1 MRIAIDL
8 QGAQGENRQRGIGK
22 YSLNIALGLARLRG
36 AHEVYIVLN
45 GGLPESIGAI
55 RKAFEGLLPQ
65 DHILVWNAPMPID
78 RTDPVNSK
86 QGYEAELLREAFL
99 AALNPD
105 WVVVVSHFEGQ
116 SGNAVTSV
124 GSWRRLRTAVVLY
137 DLIPWIH
144 ADHYLAE
151 GQAKSWYYSK
161 IDSLKRADL
170 LLSISTSTRT
180 EAIEHLGFDA
190 ADVVNVSSAVD
201 SYFTPKRPTSQDM
214 QRLAEVYNLTRPF
227 AMYTG
232 GIDHRKNIEGLIKSY
247 AMLPPAVRAAHQL
260 AIVCHVNDDWRNR
273 LAALIDSLG
282 LEEQQVVLTGY
293 VSDAD
298 LHLLYNACHLFVFPS
313 WHEGFGLPVLEAMQC
328 GKPVIAANLTSLP
341 EAVGRDDALFDP
353 FDLSDMAAKLERG
366 LTDAPFR
373 RSLAEHGLR
382 HSQNFSWDTTA
393 QRAWE
398 ALEQARPAVLAPERR
413 KRLAFVSPLPPE
425 RSGIADYSAS
435 LLMELTRCY
444 EIDVCVV
451 NPNEMSDAYIRAT
464 CGILSIDEF
473 RASANRYDRVL
484 YHFGNSVSHA
494 HMFDLLSEIPGVVVL
509 HDFYLSAIQMWSEVN
524 NLRFAAMAR
533 ALLAERGY
541 QAVAEMFGH
550 TKKKFNFDDYPASLP
565 VIQDSLGVIVH
576 SQFSCQLAE
585 EWYGEACRQKFTI
598 VPFLHRIGA
607 EQSARRAEARKQL
620 GLSADAFVVCSF
632 GYVTEAKLVARL
644 IDAWVASGLA
654 DRTDAHCVFVGDA
667 PGEYG
672 DRTKEFLAKT
682 SRATRIKITGWVDER
697 EYRLWL
703 NAADV
708 AVQLRKNS
716 RGETSAS
723 IYDCLGKGVPTI
735 VNAHGFAAELDPK
748 AVWMLPD
755 KFGDDELVEALETL
769 ADDPARRKEIGAY
782 ARELITSTQNSRRC
796 AELYFD
802 AIESAYTRA
811 ERDFLGFATKI
822 DKSGDALS
830 PEFISALAQNNPLQP
845 RRRLLFVDVSS
856 VKSQAAVD
864 RTCSKR
870 ESLVHLLLN
879 PPQGFNVEPVY
890 ADDAGSYMFARQFTL
905 RLLGCPE
912 SVAFDEI
919 VTACSGD
926 VYLSLGGASSA
937 TDPQVRF
944 IEYLSLMGVPLL
956 FLPFDGANEPF
967 PGVKRGD
974 RNAALAYLLQSGLS
988 QVAADELYDRIAAS
1002 CSGAGRFALGL
1013 LPIGTKLPEAKVP
1026 SEVRTFLKRL
1036 VNPLVE
1042 QVRAAPV
1049 DAAVD
1054 REARGGAVSNDAN
1067 LFHICIQDGMQ
1078 LPSSFSEM
1086 IVRNV
1091 QSLKD
1096 VHPGY
1101 RHTIYSG
1108 EALREFIRKHYDNEV
1123 LRTFDT
1129 LRPYAYK
1136 ADLGRYCLLHTFGG
1150 VYSDLSNRF
1159 LRPIPLGGEKTLAAF
1174 SDTNGGLGAPW
1185 SVNNGIIA
1193 AKKNSAEME
1202 LLIKKIVEHVHTRF
1216 YGRSPLSPTGPDLL
1230 GRVLAQCN
1238 NSPNYLIGDMAC
1250 ITKTFSQ
1257 NMTFV
1262 FLEPSGTLVAARM
1275 KSEGGDSRALGI
1287 DFNNNYNDIWNN
1299 RGVYV
1304 EQEAN
1309 SPRRGAASAAGV
1321 NVSKRRS

>member
-36 AHEVYIVLN
+36 AHEVYVVLN

-55 RKAFEGLLPQ
+55 REAFEGLLPQ
-65 DHILVWNAPMPID
+65 DHILVWNAPMPVEGA
-78 RTDPVNSK
+78 DPINLK
-86 QGYEAELLREAFL
+86 RRYEAELLREAFL

-105 WVVVVSHFEGQ
+105 WVFVVSHFEGQ
-116 SGNAVTSV
+116 GGNAVTGV
-124 GSWRRLRTAVVLY
+124 GSWQRLRTAVVLY

-144 ADHYLAE
+144 SDHYLAE
-151 GQAKSWYYSK
+151 PQTKSWYYSK

-170 LLSISTSTRT
+170 LLSISASTRT

-190 ADVVNVSSAVD
+190 ADVVNISAAVD
-201 SYFTPKRPTSQDM
+201 PHFTPKCPTSQDM
-214 QRLAEVYNLTRPF
+214 ERLAEVYNLTRPF

-232 GIDHRKNIEGLIKSY
+232 GADHRKNIEGLIKSY
-247 AMLPPAVRAAHQL
+247 AMLPPAIQAAHQL
-260 AIVCHVNDDWRNR
+260 AIVCHVNDDWRHR
-273 LAALIDSLG
+273 LSTLIESLG
-282 LEEQQVVLTGY
+282 LEKQQVVLTGY
-293 VSDAD
+293 VSDSD

-328 GKPVIAANLTSLP
+328 GKPVIAAKLTSLP

-366 LTDAPFR
+366 LTDDPFR

-382 HSQNFSWDTTA
+382 HSQNFSWDATA
-393 QRAWE
+393 QRAWQ
-398 ALEQARPAVLAPERR
+398 ALEQARQVVLVPERR

-451 NPNEMSDAYIRAT
+451 NPNEMSDVYVRAT

-473 RASANRYDRVL
+473 RDSADRYDRVL

-509 HDFYLSAIQMWSEVN
+509 HDFYLSAIQMWSEVH

-533 ALLAERGY
+533 ALFAERGY
-541 QAVAEMFGH
+541 HAIAEMFGQ
-550 TKKKFNFDDYPASLP
+550 TKKKFDFDDYPASLP

-576 SQFSCQLAE
+576 SQFSCRLAE

-598 VPFLHRIGA
+598 VPFLHRIGVERSTA
-607 EQSARRAEARKQL
+607 RAEARKQL
-620 GLSADAFVVCSF
+620 GLSEDAFVICSF

-644 IDAWVASGLA
+644 IDAWVASDLA
-654 DRTDAHCVFVGDA
+654 ERVDAHCVFVGDA
-667 PGEYG
+667 PGDYG
-672 DRTKEFLAKT
+672 DRMKEFLAKT
-682 SRATRIKITGWVDER
+682 SRAARIKITGWVDKS

-723 IYDCLGKGVPTI
+723 IYDSLGKGLPTI

-755 KFGDDELVEALETL
+755 QFSDDELIEALETL
-769 ADDPARRKEIGAY
+769 ADVPARRNELGTY

-796 AELYFD
+796 AELYFN
-802 AIESAYTRA
+802 AIESAYARA
-811 ERDFLGFATKI
+811 ERDFLGFAAKI
-822 DKSGDALS
+822 DKNGGALS
-830 PEFISALAQNNPLQP
+830 PEFISALARNNPLQP
-845 RRRLLFVDVSS
+845 RQRLLLVDISS
-856 VKSQAAVD
+856 VKSQEAGD
-864 RTCSKR
+864 RSSSKR
-870 ESLVHLLLN
+870 DSLIHLLMN

-890 ADDAGSYMFARQFTL
+890 ADDAGNYMFARQFTL

-912 SVAFDEI
+912 GVAFDEI

-926 VYLSLGGASSA
+926 VYLSLGDASSTA
-937 TDPQVRF
+937 DPQVRF
-944 IEYLSLMGVPLL
+944 IEHLRLMGVPLI

-967 PGVKRGD
+967 PGVKRGNRD
-974 RNAALAYLLQSGLS
+974 AALAYLLQTGFS
-988 QVAADELYDRIAAS
+988 QMTAEKLYDRIAAC
-1002 CSGAGRFALGL
+1002 CSDAGQFALGL
-1013 LPIGTKLPEAKVP
+1013 LPIGTKLPEAKEH
-1026 SEVRTFLKRL
+1026 SEAHTFLTPL
-1036 VNPLVE
+1036 VKPLVE
-1042 QVRAAPV
+1042 EVCIAPV
-1049 DAAVD
+1049 DANVE
-1054 REARGGAVSNDAN
+1054 REAHHEIVSDDAN
-1067 LFHICIQDGMQ
+1067 LFHICIQDDMQ

-1091 QSLKD
+1091 TSLKD
-1096 VHPGY
+1096 VYPGY

-1108 EALREFIRKHYDNEV
+1108 EALREFIRTHYDSEV
-1123 LRTFDT
+1123 VQAFDT

-1159 LRPIPLGGEKTLAAF
+1159 LRPIPLGGDKTLAAF
-1174 SDTNGGLGAPW
+1174 ADTNGGLGAPW

-1193 AKKNSAEME
+1193 ARKNSAEME
-1202 LLIKKIVEHVHTRF
+1202 LLIKKIVEHIKTRL

-1230 GRVLAQCN
+1230 GRVLAECN
-1238 NSPNYLIGDMAC
+1238 NPLNYVIGDMAC
-1250 ITKTFSQ
+1250 ITRTFSQ
-1257 NMTFV
+1257 NITFV

-1275 KSEGGDSRALGI
+1275 KSEGGDSRGLGI
-1287 DFNNNYNDIWNN
+1287 DFNNNYNDIWNS
-1299 RGVYV
+1299 RGVYG
-1304 EQEAN
+1304 E
-1309 SPRRGAASAAGV
+1309 
-1321 NVSKRRS
+1321 

>member
-36 AHEVYIVLN
+36 AHEVYVVLN

-55 RKAFEGLLPQ
+55 REAFEGLLPQ
-65 DHILVWNAPMPID
+65 DRILVWNAPMPVEGA
-78 RTDPVNSK
+78 DPANLK
-86 QGYEAELLREAFL
+86 RRIEAELLREAFL

-116 SGNAVTSV
+116 NGNAVTGV
-124 GSWRRLRTAVVLY
+124 GSWRRLRTAVILY

-151 GQAKSWYYSK
+151 QQTKSWYYSK

-190 ADVVNVSSAVD
+190 ADVVNISAAVETH
-201 SYFTPKRPTSQDM
+201 FKPKRPSSQDM
-214 QRLAEVYNLTRPF
+214 HRLSEVYNLTRPF

-232 GIDHRKNIEGLIKSY
+232 GIDQRKNIEGLIKSF
-247 AMLPPAVRAAHQL
+247 AMLPPTVRAAHQL
-260 AIVCHVNDDWRNR
+260 AIVCHVNDDWRHR
-273 LAALIDSLG
+273 LAALVESLG
-282 LEEQQVVLTGY
+282 LEKQQVVLTGY

-298 LHLLYNACHLFVFPS
+298 LKLLYNACHLFVFPS

-366 LTDAPFR
+366 LTDDPFR

-382 HSQNFSWDTTA
+382 HSQNFSWDATA
-393 QRAWE
+393 RRAWE
-398 ALEQARPAVLAPERR
+398 ALEQARPVVLTPEKR
-413 KRLAFVSPLPPE
+413 KRLAYVSPLPPE

-444 EIDVCVV
+444 DIDVCVV
-451 NPNEMSDAYIRAT
+451 NPHEMSDAYVRAT
-464 CGILSIDEF
+464 CGVLSIDEF
-473 RASANRYDRVL
+473 RASADRYDRVL

-494 HMFDLLSEIPGVVVL
+494 HMFDLLSDIPGVVVL
-509 HDFYLSAIQMWSEVN
+509 HDFYLSAIQMWSEVH

-598 VPFLHRIGA
+598 VPFLHRIGV

-644 IDAWVASGLA
+644 IDAWVSSGLA
-654 DRTDAHCVFVGDA
+654 DRVDAHCVFVGDA
-667 PGEYG
+667 PGDYG

-682 SRATRIKITGWVDER
+682 SRATRIRITGWVDER

-703 NAADV
+703 DAADV

-723 IYDCLGKGVPTI
+723 IYDCLGRGVPTI

-769 ADDPARRKEIGAY
+769 ADNPARRKKIGAY
-782 ARELITSTQNSRRC
+782 ARELIISTQNSRRC

-802 AIESAYTRA
+802 AIESAYARA
-811 ERDFLGFATKI
+811 ERDFLGFATKT
-822 DKSGDALS
+822 DRSGDALS
-830 PEFISALAQNNPLQP
+830 SEFVSALAQNNPMQP
-845 RRRLLFVDVSS
+845 RRRLLLVDVSTLT
-856 VKSQAAVD
+856 SQEEGD
-864 RTCSKR
+864 RTCPRR
-870 ESLVHLLLN
+870 ECLVHLLLN

-890 ADDAGSYMFARQFTL
+890 ADNAGNYMFARQFTL
-905 RLLGCPE
+905 RLLECPPG
-912 SVAFDEI
+912 VGFDEI
-919 VTACSGD
+919 VTACNGD

-944 IEYLSLMGVPLL
+944 IERLRLMGVPLL
-956 FLPFDGANEPF
+956 FLPFDGASDPF
-967 PGVKRGD
+967 SGVRRGD
-974 RNAALAYLLQSGLS
+974 RDAALAYLLQSGFS
-988 QVAADELYDRIAAS
+988 RMAAEELHGRIAAS
-1002 CSGAGRFALGL
+1002 CSGAGRFAVGF
-1013 LPIGTKLPEAKVP
+1013 LPIGAKLPEAKEH
-1026 SEVRTFLKRL
+1026 SEARSFLKPL
-1036 VNPLVE
+1036 VKPLVE
-1042 QVRAAPV
+1042 VVRAAPIE
-1049 DAAVD
+1049 AAVA
-1054 REARGGAVSNDAN
+1054 REAPGGAASTDAN
-1067 LFHICIQDGMQ
+1067 LFHICIQDDMQ
-1078 LPSSFSEM
+1078 LPNSFSEM

-1096 VHPGY
+1096 AYPGY

-1108 EALREFIRKHYDNEV
+1108 EALREFIREHYDNEV
-1123 LRTFDT
+1123 LRTFDR

-1150 VYSDLSNRF
+1150 VYSDLSHRF
-1159 LRPIPLGGEKTLAAF
+1159 LRPIPLGGDKTLAAF
-1174 SDTNGGLGAPW
+1174 GDTNGGLGAPW

-1193 AKKNSAEME
+1193 ARKSSAEME
-1202 LLIKKIVEHVHTRF
+1202 FLIKKIVEHAQTRF
-1216 YGRSPLSPTGPDLL
+1216 YGRSPLSPTGPDLF

-1238 NSPNYLIGDMAC
+1238 NPQNYVIGDMAC
-1250 ITKTFSQ
+1250 ITRTFSK
-1257 NMTFV
+1257 NITFV

-1287 DFNNNYNDIWNN
+1287 DFNNNYNDIWNK
-1299 RGVYV
+1299 RGVYG
-1304 EQEAN
+1304 E
-1309 SPRRGAASAAGV
+1309 
-1321 NVSKRRS
+1321 

>member
-36 AHEVYIVLN
+36 AHEVYVVLN

-55 RKAFEGLLPQ
+55 REAFEGLLPQ
-65 DHILVWNAPMPID
+65 DHILVWNAPMPVEG
-78 RTDPVNSK
+78 TDPINLK
-86 QGYEAELLREAFL
+86 RRYEAELLREAFL

-105 WVVVVSHFEGQ
+105 WVFIVSHFEGQ
-116 SGNAVTSV
+116 GGNAVTGV

-151 GQAKSWYYSK
+151 PQTKSWYYSK

-170 LLSISTSTRT
+170 LLSISASTRT
-180 EAIEHLGFDA
+180 EAIEHLGFDV
-190 ADVVNVSSAVD
+190 ADVVNISAAVD
-201 SYFTPKRPTSQDM
+201 SHFTPKRPTSQDM
-214 QRLAEVYNLTRPF
+214 HRLAEVYNLTRPF

-232 GIDHRKNIEGLIKSY
+232 GIDHRKNIEGLIKSF
-247 AMLPPAVRAAHQL
+247 ALLPPAVRAAHQL
-260 AIVCHVNDDWRNR
+260 AIVCHVNDEWRHR

-282 LEEQQVVLTGY
+282 LEKQQVVLTGY

-366 LTDAPFR
+366 LTDDPFR

-382 HSQNFSWDTTA
+382 HSKNFSWDATA
-393 QRAWE
+393 RRAWE
-398 ALEQARPAVLAPERR
+398 ALEQARPVVLIPERR

-451 NPNEMSDAYIRAT
+451 NPNEMSDVYIRAT

-473 RASANRYDRVL
+473 RASADRYDRVL

-494 HMFDLLSEIPGVVVL
+494 HMFDLLSDIPGVVVL
-509 HDFYLSAIQMWSEVN
+509 HDFYLSAIQMWSEVH
-524 NLRFAAMAR
+524 NLRFAAMTR

-541 QAVAEMFGH
+541 QAVAERFGH
-550 TKKKFNFDDYPASLP
+550 TKKTFDFDDYPASLP

-576 SQFSCQLAE
+576 SQFSCRLAE
-585 EWYGEACRQKFTI
+585 EWYGEPCRQKFTI
-598 VPFLHRIGA
+598 VPFLHRIGV

-723 IYDCLGKGVPTI
+723 IYDCLGKGLPTI

-755 KFGDDELVEALETL
+755 QFGDDELVEALETL
-769 ADDPARRKEIGAY
+769 ADAPARRKEIGGY
-782 ARELITSTQNSRRC
+782 ARELIASTQNSRRC

-802 AIESAYTRA
+802 AIENAYASA
-811 ERDFLGFATKI
+811 ERDFLGFATKV
-822 DKSGDALS
+822 DKGGDALS
-830 PEFISALAQNNPLQP
+830 SEFVSALAQNNPLQP

-856 VKSQAAVD
+856 VKSYEAGD
-864 RTCSKR
+864 LTHSER
-870 ESLVHLLLN
+870 ECLVHLLLN

-890 ADDAGSYMFARQFTL
+890 ADNAGNYMFARQFTL

-912 SVAFDEI
+912 GVGSDEMA
-919 VTACSGD
+919 TACSGD
-926 VYLSLGGASSA
+926 VYLSLGRAA
-937 TDPQVRF
+937 FAIDPQIRF
-944 IEYLSLMGVPLL
+944 IERLRLMGVPLL
-956 FLPFDGANEPF
+956 FLPVDGASNPF
-967 PGVKRGD
+967 SAVRRGAGD
-974 RNAALAYLLQSGLS
+974 AVLDYLLQSGLS
-988 QVAADELYDRIAAS
+988 RMAADELYGRITAA
-1002 CSGAGRFALGL
+1002 CSGAGRFALGW
-1013 LPIGTKLPEAKVP
+1013 LPIGAELPEAKKP
-1026 SEVRTFLKRL
+1026 SEARTFL
-1036 VNPLVE
+1036 NPLVKPLVE
-1042 QVRAAPV
+1042 EVRSAPV
-1049 DAAVD
+1049 EAAVD
-1054 REARGGAVSNDAN
+1054 REARGDAVSNDAN

-1086 IVRNV
+1086 IIRNV

-1096 VHPGY
+1096 AYPGY
-1101 RHTIYSG
+1101 PHTIYSG
-1108 EALREFIRKHYDNEV
+1108 ETLRDFIRKHYDNEV

-1159 LRPIPLGGEKTLAAF
+1159 LRPIPLGGDKTLAAF

-1193 AKKNSAEME
+1193 ARKNSAEME
-1202 LLIKKIVEHVHTRF
+1202 LLIKKIVEHVHAKF
-1216 YGRSPLSPTGPDLL
+1216 YGRSPLSPTGPDLF

-1250 ITKTFSQ
+1250 ITRTFSKSI
-1257 NMTFV
+1257 TFV

-1287 DFNNNYNDIWNN
+1287 DFNNNYNDIWNK
-1299 RGVYV
+1299 RGVYG
-1304 EQEAN
+1304 EEEAN
-1309 SPRRGAASAAGV
+1309 FARRGAASAVGV
-1321 NVSKRRS
+1321 NVSKPRF

>member
-36 AHEVYIVLN
+36 AHEVYVVLN

-55 RKAFEGLLPQ
+55 REAFVGLLPQ
-65 DHILVWNAPMPID
+65 DHIRVWNAPMPVEG
-78 RTDPVNSK
+78 TDPVNLK
-86 QGYEAELLREAFL
+86 RRYEAELLREAFL

-105 WVVVVSHFEGQ
+105 WVVIVSHFEGQ
-116 SGNAVTSV
+116 GGNAVTSV

-151 GQAKSWYYSK
+151 PQTKSWYYSK

-190 ADVVNVSSAVD
+190 ADVVNISAAVD
-201 SYFTPKRPTSQDM
+201 SHFAPKRSTSQNM
-214 QRLAEVYNLTRPF
+214 HRLAEAYNLTRPF

-232 GIDHRKNIEGLIKSY
+232 GIDHRKNIEGLIKSF
-247 AMLPPAVRAAHQL
+247 AMLPSAVRAAHQL
-260 AIVCHVNDDWRNR
+260 AIVCHVNDDWRHR
-273 LAALIDSLG
+273 LATLTDSLG
-282 LEEQQVVLTGY
+282 LEKQQVVLTGY

-328 GKPVIAANLTSLP
+328 GKPVIAANLASLP

-366 LTDAPFR
+366 LTDDPFR

-382 HSQNFSWDTTA
+382 HSQNFSWDATA
-393 QRAWE
+393 RRAWE
-398 ALEQARPAVLAPERR
+398 ALEEARPVVLAPERR

-451 NPNEMSDAYIRAT
+451 NPNEMSDVYIRAT
-464 CGILSIDEF
+464 CGILSVDEF
-473 RASANRYDRVL
+473 RASAGRYDRVL

-509 HDFYLSAIQMWSEVN
+509 HDFFLSAIQMWSEVH

-550 TKKKFNFDDYPASLP
+550 TKKKFDFDDYPASLP

-576 SQFSCQLAE
+576 SQFSCRLAE
-585 EWYGEACRQKFTI
+585 EWYGEDCRQKFTI
-598 VPFLHRIGA
+598 VPFLHRIGV
-607 EQSARRAEARKQL
+607 EQSARRAEARNQL

-654 DRTDAHCVFVGDA
+654 DRAEAHCVFVGDA

-672 DRTKEFLAKT
+672 DRTKKFLAKT

-723 IYDCLGKGVPTI
+723 IYDCLGKGLPTI

-755 KFGDDELVEALETL
+755 QFGDDELVEALETL
-769 ADDPARRKEIGAY
+769 ADNPARRKEIGAY

-796 AELYFD
+796 AELYHE
-802 AIESAYTRA
+802 AIENAYASA
-811 ERDFLGFATKI
+811 ERDFLGFATMV
-822 DKSGDALS
+822 DKGGDALS
-830 PEFISALAQNNPLQP
+830 SEFVSALAENNPLQP

-856 VKSQAAVD
+856 VKSHDAGSLPHAE
-864 RTCSKR
+864 R
-870 ESLVHLLLN
+870 ECLVHLLLN

-890 ADDAGSYMFARQFTL
+890 ADNAGNYVFARQFTL

-912 SVAFDEI
+912 GVGSDDIA
-919 VTACSGD
+919 TPCSGD
-926 VYLSLGGASSA
+926 VYLSLARA
-937 TDPQVRF
+937 AFAIDPQIRF
-944 IEYLSLMGVPLL
+944 IERLRLHGVPLL
-956 FLPFDGANEPF
+956 FLLFDGASDPF
-967 PGVKRGD
+967 SAVRRGGRD
-974 RNAALAYLLQSGLS
+974 AVLAYLLQSGLS
-988 QVAADELYDRIAAS
+988 RMVADELHGRLAAA
-1002 CSGAGRFALGL
+1002 CSGAGGFALGW
-1013 LPIGTKLPEAKVP
+1013 LPIGAKLPEVKEP
-1026 SEVRTFLKRL
+1026 SEAHAFLKPL
-1036 VNPLVE
+1036 VKPLVE
-1042 QVRAAPV
+1042 EVSATPV
-1049 DAAVD
+1049 DAAAG
-1054 REARGGAVSNDAN
+1054 REARSDVESNVAN
-1067 LFHICIQDGMQ
+1067 LFHICIQDDMQ

-1096 VHPGY
+1096 VYPDY

-1108 EALREFIRKHYDNEV
+1108 EALREFIRKYYDSEV

-1159 LRPIPLGGEKTLAAF
+1159 LRPVPLGEDKTLAAF

-1193 AKKNSAEME
+1193 ARKNSAEMG
-1202 LLIKKIVEHVHTRF
+1202 LLIKKIVEHAQTRL

-1238 NSPNYLIGDMAC
+1238 NSQNYVIGDMAC
-1250 ITKTFSQ
+1250 ITRTFSK
-1257 NMTFV
+1257 NITFV

-1275 KSEGGDSRALGI
+1275 KSEGGDSRGLGI
-1287 DFNNNYNDIWNN
+1287 DFNNNYNDIWNS
-1299 RGVYV
+1299 RGVYG
-1304 EQEAN
+1304 E
-1309 SPRRGAASAAGV
+1309 
-1321 NVSKRRS
+1321 